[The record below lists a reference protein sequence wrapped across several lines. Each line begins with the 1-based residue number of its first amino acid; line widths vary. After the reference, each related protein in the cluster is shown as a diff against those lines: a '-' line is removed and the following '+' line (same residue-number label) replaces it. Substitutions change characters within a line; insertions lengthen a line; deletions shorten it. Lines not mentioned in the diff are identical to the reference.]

1 VTYNPQYINTVGTHY
16 RQLILNASNITEMTT
31 LSAFMQVAVGLG
43 VVQAPTSVSV
53 EAMPMAVEFE
63 DVAQRA

>member
-1 VTYNPQYINTVGTHY
+1 
-16 RQLILNASNITEMTT
+16 
-31 LSAFMQVAVGLG
+31 MQVAVGLG